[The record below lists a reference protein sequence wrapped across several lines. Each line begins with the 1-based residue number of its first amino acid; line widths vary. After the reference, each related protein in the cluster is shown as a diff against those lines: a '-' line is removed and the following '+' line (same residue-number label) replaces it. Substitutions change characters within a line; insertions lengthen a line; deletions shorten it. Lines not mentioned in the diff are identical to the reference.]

1 MKQSPEKGICGIV
14 EGRNIVKSA
23 GFGSFTPED
32 VKNLTDDILEMSKAF
47 GSNKWGYIAD
57 PTKMNPLFSKETSQ
71 AFMQLHNDIESN
83 GCIAV
88 AFLDGNTA
96 AMKLQSQ
103 KHQDKS
109 ESQKMA
115 IGHFKTEQEALD
127 WLAPMGI

>member
-1 MKQSPEKGICGIV
+1 MKQSLDKGICERV
-14 EGRNIVKSA
+14 AGRNVVKSA
-23 GFGSFTPED
+23 GFGTFTPED
-32 VKNLTDDILEMSKAF
+32 VKNLTDDLHELAKAF
-47 GSNKWGYIAD
+47 GSQKWAYIAD

-71 AFMQLHNDIESN
+71 AFMQLHVELEAN
-83 GCIAV
+83 GCVAI

-109 ESQKMA
+109 ESQNMV

-127 WLAPMGI
+127 WLTGLGI